1 MSIVVKINKIQ
12 LPIHV
17 SQIIPESLVS
27 GVSHSFSQS
36 TPTGITIP
44 GPVTIEGMKRPL
56 KRAWKHPGTFWSIEK
71 DPHPETVHPKDIIDE
86 ERISRALVSTE
97 LASTDVDTVKRIL
110 KKAKDAAQFKIPVG
124 CQFGS
129 EFIQGL
135 SIEETAL
142 LLNIDEEEHPELM
155 EELYKTAKFI
165 KEKIYGKRVVMA
177 LVSTELASTDVD
189 TVKRILKKAKD
200 AAQFK
205 IPVGCQFGSEFIQG
219 LSIEETALLL
229 NIDEEEHPELMEE
242 LYKTAKFIKEK
253 IYGKRVVMF
262 APLYTANECINGCLY
277 CGFSCHNKDSPR
289 TVLDSSQVAAD
300 ARAIVKQGHKRTLML
315 CGESPKYP
323 FDSFV
328 DAMVATNAVRDEKGS
343 SIRRINVEV
352 PTLSVSDMKRLKATD
367 SIGTVALF
375 QESYHRPTFAKVH
388 SSGPKAD
395 YDFRIT
401 NMDRSNKGGID
412 DVGLGVLYGLYD
424 YKWDT
429 LAMIMH
435 GAHLDKNWGTGPH
448 TVSVPRIQPA
458 KDAPLS
464 HVVPY
469 PVNDKQFKK
478 IVAVLRS
485 EAMRDELLQL
495 GVSQLSAASR
505 TDPGAYS
512 KGEEEKE
519 VQTKVGTTE
528 DEGQFEL
535 SDHRSLDEVVRDLMK
550 KGFIPS
556 FCTGCY
562 RSGRTGEVFMNFA
575 KSGAIGNY
583 CQPNALLTLA
593 EYLIDYASPE
603 TQKIGW
609 ELIGK
614 EMENIPSESRKKSF
628 MKKLDMIKI
637 KGVRDL
643 YF

>member
-1 MSIVVKINKIQ
+1 MISSLSKAIV
-12 LPIHV
+12 
-17 SQIIPESLVS
+17 SDIIPKSLLS

-86 ERISRALVSTE
+86 ERISR
-97 LASTDVDTVKRIL
+97 
-110 KKAKDAAQFKIPVG
+110 
-124 CQFGS
+124 
-129 EFIQGL
+129 
-135 SIEETAL
+135 
-142 LLNIDEEEHPELM
+142 
-155 EELYKTAKFI
+155 
-165 KEKIYGKRVVMA
+165 A

-478 IVAVLRS
+478 IVAVLRVSLPYTGIILSTRES

-519 VQTKVGTTE
+519 VQTKAGTTE

-609 ELIGK
+609 ELIEK
-614 EMENIPSESRKKSF
+614 EMDNIPSESRKKSF
-628 MKKLDMIKI
+628 MKKLDMIKM